1 MERRIY
7 QRLVFLSALLAT
19 WMFMVS
25 PAFADFFPIGETFET
40 SRFSDEK
47 IQLLAPTDTGNR
59 PPLIFEGGDLFLGTG
74 VIFRKALKPLGGR
87 FGSRNYGFSEPF
99 EHRFII
105 STMVSVHL
113 PRNGLPD

>member
-1 MERRIY
+1 MLIERRIN

-74 VIFRKALKPLGGR
+74 NLQE
-87 FGSRNYGFSEPF
+87 GFETPWGAVWQS
-99 EHRFII
+99 
-105 STMVSVHL
+105 
-113 PRNGLPD
+113 